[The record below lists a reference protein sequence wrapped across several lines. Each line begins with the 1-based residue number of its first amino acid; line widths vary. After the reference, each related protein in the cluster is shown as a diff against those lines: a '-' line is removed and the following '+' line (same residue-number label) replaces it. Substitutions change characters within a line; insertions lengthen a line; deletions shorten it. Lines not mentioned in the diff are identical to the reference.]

1 MGFNFGAALGGAL
14 DVYEEKKARDD
25 ALLDKAWDEYTQD
38 RRTAKQKRD
47 AKLEEAQQNL
57 QLLKVAGFEN
67 PAVAA
72 SIARGGTL
80 AVQHAIQ
87 QGQAYLD
94 QNPNSSLDTLYNY
107 EGPDYTKDNWKT
119 IDWANAVAGPSTTL
133 DLGSYL
139 GPAGEGVPIFGG
151 RSLRERFTDR
161 VSESGEAVDRY
172 GQTGGP
178 ELGDVTFKPFRQL
191 NSLFD
196 FGRSAVSAMDLYT
209 KNPTKEN
216 KEKMEYEILRT
227 RNLANM
233 LKGDETISTEDLDK
247 VETVVD
253 GIDAGEFRQSLF
265 KTLGSVSGLEVDMEK
280 EIVRSFKGVELPYIN
295 ALERAGEGLTSVLKE
310 DDGTLRTIGDELK
323 QSLDINVLGQ
333 QQTVLDSLISGIREE
348 TDTNSDVSKKNEPYR
363 ILTLDGGGLTMPENG
378 FNHSS
383 LQEILTDIGING
395 YDLGDG
401 IQSFKVGQVIEIKNA
416 PEFMRSDGSSSQ
428 FAVWNGKKFYYSK
441 MFEAGQYTRFI
452 PTR

>member
-1 MGFNFGAALGGAL
+1 MAFNIGAALGGVL
-14 DVYEEKKARDD
+14 DKFDEKQERDD

-38 RRTAKQKRD
+38 RRTAKNKRD

-57 QLLKVAGFEN
+57 QLLKVAGFDN

-87 QGQAYLD
+87 QGQAYLANHPD
-94 QNPNSSLDTLYNY
+94 SSLDTLYKY
-107 EGPDYTKDNWKT
+107 EGPDYTKSDWSTN
-119 IDWANAVAGPSTTL
+119 DWAKAVAGPSTTL

-139 GPAGEGVPIFGG
+139 GPKGDGVPLFGG

-161 VSESGEAVDRY
+161 VSEAGIEVDRY

-178 ELGDVTFKPFRQL
+178 KLGDVTFKPFRQL

-196 FGRSAVSAMDLYT
+196 FARDASLAI
-209 KNPTKEN
+209 EN
-216 KEKMEYEILRT
+216 DSPEAESKVKRT
-227 RNLANM
+227 RNLANLM
-233 LKGDETISTEDLDK
+233 KGDPTLTAEDLDE
-247 VETVVD
+247 VETVID
-253 GIDAGEFRQSLF
+253 GMDDAEFRQSLF

-280 EIVRSFKGVELPYIN
+280 EMVRSFKGVELPYMN

-323 QSLDINVLGQ
+323 QSLDINILTQ
-333 QQTVLDSLISGIREE
+333 QQTVFDSILSGVEGK
-348 TDTNSDVSKKNEPYR
+348 TDTISDVSGENQDYSV
-363 ILTLDGGGLTMPENG
+363 LTIDGDMLNQPEEG
-378 FNHSS
+378 FNHTA
-383 LQEILTDIGING
+383 LQKILTEIGRGG
-395 YDLGDG
+395 YNLQDG
-401 IQSFKVGQVIEIKNA
+401 KGNVSFKVGQVIRIQNA
-416 PEFMRSDGSSSQ
+416 PNFMRRDGSSSQ
-428 FAVWNGKKFYYSK
+428 YAVWSGKKFYYSK
-441 MFEAGQYTRFI
+441 MFEAGEYTRFL